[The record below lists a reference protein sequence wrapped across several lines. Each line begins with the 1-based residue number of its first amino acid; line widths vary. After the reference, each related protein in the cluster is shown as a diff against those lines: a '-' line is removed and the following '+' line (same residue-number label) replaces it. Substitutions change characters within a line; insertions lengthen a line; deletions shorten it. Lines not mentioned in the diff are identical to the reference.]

1 MANKSLSSINFKLR
15 ADIKQFSTGLQ
26 NAERKMKKF
35 AKKMDRMGRN
45 MSRNF
50 TMPLLG
56 AGLAA
61 VKLGTDFEKSFAKIE
76 NLVGITGSE
85 LDNFKESVKK
95 LSGETAKSPQ
105 ELAEALF
112 FVTSAGLRG
121 KDALEALEA
130 SAKASAIGMGETAVV
145 ADAVTSVMNS
155 YGSEIMS
162 AGKATDILTALVRAG
177 KVEAE
182 EIAPVIGKVVGIA
195 SQMGIGFEEVA
206 ASMAT
211 FTRLGMPAAET
222 ATGLRSLLN
231 GMISPTQQSKEA
243 LHSIGLTFDQLRHI
257 IKEKGLADTLIFL
270 MDAFKGNKEGLSK
283 LIPNVRAFTTIL
295 STAGAQGETYRQIL
309 DDITNST
316 GLVDKGFENVTKT
329 TAHKFQQALSNL
341 KKSAIEFGAILLP
354 VVSKILDRINDL
366 TGWMSRLSERTKK
379 NIITF
384 AALTAAIGPA
394 LIIVSKLTLA
404 YITLRKTL
412 FKTGAAMALFG
423 TKLLRLSAAGLK
435 ANGII
440 GATTGVLRVLKTVVI
455 ANPIGALVVG
465 LTTVI
470 GLFKKFS
477 KTVKGSTS
485 DLESFDAAS
494 LTAAQRLAEINKE
507 LDNSGKTSLELK
519 KEELN
524 LTKDLIAE
532 NLKAAKIK
540 LSGGVDEFGDDL
552 SNMDVAYLRTQISNL
567 EGDLTDYENTIT
579 RLTKKI
585 EELKDPQ
592 GLSKFQPLKPSYAED
607 WGVDFNDVDWDKI
620 NAKQNEFAPLKPSYA
635 DQWGIDFNNV
645 DFKTPLDGLTAK
657 LEGITSKI
665 TGFAKK
671 WGDHFG
677 AAFSVIGH
685 SLENQRIALDNFYA
699 KESESIANSNMNAEE
714 KAEAQLELDEKVAE
728 KRKSIL
734 RKQAIAEKAAAII
747 SAVIN
752 GAQAITKV
760 SAQTGIAAVFAA
772 PLMSALIG
780 AQIALIAAQPIPQF
794 AAGGIVSGP
803 TLGIMGEYAGAKSNP
818 EVIAPLNKLK
828 SMLPGSGT
836 ETVIPDVR
844 ITGEDLLIVFERAT
858 RRKARR

>member
-45 MSRNF
+45 MTRNF
-50 TMPLLG
+50 TAPLAGMAALSVMAWDKQANAIAQVEAGLKSTGNQVGKTSKELQKMASDLQKKTIFGDEEILKNATAQLLTFTNITGQQFERTQQAALDLATRLDGDLKSASIQLGKALNDPVANLSALSRSGIQFSKDQKALINSLWETGRTAEAQTIILQELEKQYGGSAEAAAKAG
-56 AGLAA
+56 AG
-61 VKLGTDFEKSFAKIE
+61 
-76 NLVGITGSE
+76 GIKQLKNSIG
-85 LDNFKESVKK
+85 D
-95 LSGETAKSPQ
+95 
-105 ELAEALF
+105 LAEVF
-112 FVTSAGLRG
+112 G
-121 KDALEALEA
+121 KIILEYITPFIEKIKGMTQRFLE
-130 SAKASAIGMGETAVV
+130 
-145 ADAVTSVMNS
+145 
-155 YGSEIMS
+155 
-162 AGKATDILTALVRAG
+162 
-177 KVEAE
+177 
-182 EIAPVIGKVVGIA
+182 
-195 SQMGIGFEEVA
+195 
-206 ASMAT
+206 
-211 FTRLGMPAAET
+211 
-222 ATGLRSLLN
+222 
-231 GMISPTQQSKEA
+231 
-243 LHSIGLTFDQLRHI
+243 
-257 IKEKGLADTLIFL
+257 
-270 MDAFKGNKEGLSK
+270 LS
-283 LIPNVRAFTTIL
+283 
-295 STAGAQGETYRQIL
+295 
-309 DDITNST
+309 D
-316 GLVDKGFENVTKT
+316 
-329 TAHKFQQALSNL
+329 
-341 KKSAIEFGAILLP
+341 
-354 VVSKILDRINDL
+354 
-366 TGWMSRLSERTKK
+366 RTKK

-394 LIIVSKLTLA
+394 LIIVSKLTEA

-470 GLFKKFS
+470 GLFKKFR

-532 NLKAAKIK
+532 NLKAANIK

-585 EELKDPQ
+585 NDLKDPQ

-677 AAFSVIGH
+677 AAFSVIGQ
-685 SLENQRIALDNFYA
+685 SLENQSIALDDFHA

-734 RKQAIAEKAAAII
+734 RKQAIADKAAAII

-760 SAQTGIAAVFAA
+760 SAQTGIGAIVAA
-772 PLMSALIG
+772 PLMTALIA

-828 SMLPGSGT
+828 SMLPGGGT

-844 ITGEDLLIVFERAT
+844 ITGEDLLIVFERAN